1 MKTNRTIAELL
12 EVIPDAALILNR
24 NNELVLVNTMLSEM
38 FGYSQR
44 RELLGQS
51 LNILL
56 PESVRSHHAKHVE
69 AFFNSAQNRP
79 MGRGFK
85 FIGQRKDGST
95 IYVEIMLS
103 HVDFDGEHF
112 AIAFVRDATSMQM
125 TEDKIRRELEHERK
139 LAQTDHLTGLAN
151 RRAFVEALDNEIHD
165 LKQHGLEFAV
175 CFIDLDDFKKIND
188 THGHQMG
195 DEVLQQIGHVI
206 ATTCRANDLV
216 ARIGGDEFATIHV
229 GATLQDAMTALERI
243 RERLVHE
250 FAEHDWPVTLS
261 MGICHCN
268 DANEDY
274 DVATILKAADKAMYE
289 AKNQGKNQIKIA
301 HVVAV

>member
-289 AKNQGKNQIKIA
+289 AKNQGKDQIKIA

>member
-1 MKTNRTIAELL
+1 MKTQKTIAELI

-24 NNELVLVNTMLSEM
+24 DNQLVMVNAMLTEM

-44 RELLGQS
+44 RELLGQP
-51 LNILL
+51 LDILL
-56 PESVRSHHAKHVE
+56 PDSVRSDHSKHV
-69 AFFNSAQNRP
+69 ASFFTSAHNRP
-79 MGRGFK
+79 MGRGLK
-85 FIGQRKDGST
+85 FAGQRKDGST

-112 AIAFVRDATSMQM
+112 AIAFVRDATNIQM

-151 RRAFVEALDNEIHD
+151 RRAFVEALDNEIHN
-165 LKQHGLEFAV
+165 LNEHGLDFAV

-229 GATLQDAMTALERI
+229 GATLQDAMTVLERI
-243 RERLVHE
+243 REKLVHE

-268 DANEDY
+268 DAKHHF
-274 DVATILKAADKAMYE
+274 DVATILRAADKAMYE
-289 AKNQGKNQIKIA
+289 AKKQGKNQIKIA
-301 HVVAV
+301 HVAAV

>member
-1 MKTNRTIAELL
+1 MKTHRTIAELI

-24 NNELVLVNTMLSEM
+24 NNELVMVNTMLTEM
-38 FGYSQR
+38 FGYAQR
-44 RELLGQS
+44 RELLGQP
-51 LNILL
+51 LDILL
-56 PESVRSHHAKHVE
+56 PEQVRAGHAKHVA

-85 FIGQRKDGST
+85 FVGERKDGST

-112 AIAFVRDATSMQM
+112 AIAFVRDATSLKV
-125 TEDKIRRELEHERK
+125 TEDKIRRELEHERI
-139 LAQTDHLTGLAN
+139 LAQTDHLTGVAN
-151 RRAFVEALDNEIHD
+151 RRAFVAALDDEIHD
-165 LKQHGLEFAV
+165 LRDHGLEFAV

-188 THGHQMG
+188 THGHEMG
-195 DEVLQQIGHVI
+195 DQVLQQIAHVI
-206 ATTCRANDLV
+206 ESTCRANDLV

-268 DANEDY
+268 DPQQHFE
-274 DVATILKAADKAMYE
+274 VATILRAADKAMYE
-289 AKNQGKNQIKIA
+289 AKKQGKNQIKIA
-301 HVVAV
+301 HVAAV